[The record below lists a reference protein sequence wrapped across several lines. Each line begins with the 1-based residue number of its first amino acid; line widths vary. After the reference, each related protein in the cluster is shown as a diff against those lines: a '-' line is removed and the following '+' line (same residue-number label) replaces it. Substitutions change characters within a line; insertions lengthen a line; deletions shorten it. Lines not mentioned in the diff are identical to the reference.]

1 MDYVSELWQYKQ
13 WGVVTMVVTYKKGF
27 RSKFD
32 YEIDHMPLMT
42 FPEFIQKLQNR
53 SRKIKLKLRRM
64 VVFVQISPFLK

>member
-32 YEIDHMPLMT
+32 YDIDQMPLMP
-42 FPEFIQKLQNR
+42 FPEFK
-53 SRKIKLKLRRM
+53 
-64 VVFVQISPFLK
+64 